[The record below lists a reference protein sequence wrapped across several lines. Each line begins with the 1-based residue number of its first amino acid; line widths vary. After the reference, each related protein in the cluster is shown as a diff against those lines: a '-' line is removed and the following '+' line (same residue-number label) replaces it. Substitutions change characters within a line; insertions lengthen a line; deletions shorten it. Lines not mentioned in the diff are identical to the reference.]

1 MKEYI
6 FEELGYFT
14 KNEIE
19 AIKKV
24 MDGKTYMQFEVTH
37 SNSVANCIL
46 IVRTHED
53 VTEEELKNIFLASA
67 LSEMRYHQLMK

>member
-37 SNSVANCIL
+37 SNSVVNCIL

-53 VTEEELKNIFLASA
+53 VTEEELKNMFLASA
-67 LSEMRYHQLMK
+67 LSEMKYHQLMK